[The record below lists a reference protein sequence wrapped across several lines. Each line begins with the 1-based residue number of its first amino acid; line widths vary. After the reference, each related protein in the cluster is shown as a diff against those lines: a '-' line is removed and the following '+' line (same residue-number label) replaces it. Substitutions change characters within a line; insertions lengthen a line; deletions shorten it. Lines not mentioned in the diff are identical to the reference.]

1 MVIKKL
7 GKHAKFKT
15 IAKVYYVKTTNALTL
30 LIRIIKIIYKL
41 KMEMTAL
48 KIMIAIRDTV

>member
-41 KMEMTAL
+41 EMEMTAL